1 MLTMSIES
9 SPKYKVV
16 LMGNDAFRNL
26 LWSIQARIANLT
38 NSIDIFE
45 RKIESL
51 RRKANGGDEQA
62 AKYLAATETDLERKK
77 EQIKDLKAFYV
88 KVKKDWSSLKG
99 RTIGYVDWAPSIDA
113 LPPHHYIRDVCV
125 IRLYKKRFMP
135 SFMGNTLDLG
145 MCPQICLT
153 MVA

>member
-26 LWSIQARIANLT
+26 LWSIQARIAILT

-77 EQIKDLKAFYV
+77 
-88 KVKKDWSSLKG
+88 
-99 RTIGYVDWAPSIDA
+99 
-113 LPPHHYIRDVCV
+113 
-125 IRLYKKRFMP
+125 
-135 SFMGNTLDLG
+135 
-145 MCPQICLT
+145 
-153 MVA
+153 